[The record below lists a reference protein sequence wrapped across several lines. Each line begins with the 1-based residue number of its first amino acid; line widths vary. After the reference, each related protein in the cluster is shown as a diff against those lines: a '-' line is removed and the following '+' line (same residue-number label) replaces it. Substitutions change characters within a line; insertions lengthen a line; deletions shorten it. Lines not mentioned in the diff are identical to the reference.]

1 MSNISNKMIVNK
13 VIKRDGKKV
22 DFDGTKIALA
32 IKKGFDSVT
41 IDGVNTKYSQVDVNK
56 VYEAVLENIS
66 NLQTEKIKIEEIQDM
81 IEDELKKQNYEDVYE
96 SFSSYREKRAQSRK
110 LFFDEKRQH
119 KFLKALENLGLK
131 TSKEE
136 GSVQIKRHNT
146 AMSMLL
152 QYGGTISGEFAK
164 AYLMKKKFEEAHEN
178 GDIYIHNLNFF
189 PMGTTTCCQIDLN
202 KLFKDGF
209 STGNG
214 FIREPNDISSYTAL
228 TARAIQVSQN
238 DQHGV
243 QSIPAFDFY
252 MAPGILK
259 TFKKQFKQIVYDYLE
274 LTDFD
279 KFIAINGIEREIER
293 INTINFDIEIFYKYC
308 RESEELKRMFNISYK
323 KALEKTNKITYQSME
338 AFIHNLNTVNS
349 RAGGHVPLSSVC
361 FGTDTSPEGRMV
373 SKNFLEAMEAG
384 IGNHETAKFPI
395 SIFKIKEGINY
406 RPQDKNYDI
415 FERACEVSLE
425 REILSFEF
433 LDSSFNK
440 KFYTK
445 GNYDTEVAYM
455 GYRTRVMENIV
466 DESKQITPGRGILS
480 ATSIN
485 LPRLGIKNGID
496 INGKA
501 NIDNF
506 FKELEEKLDLV
517 KDQLLERFEM
527 QCSKKVYNFPF
538 LLGQGLWIDSEKL
551 RDTDNLR
558 KVLKHGTMSIGFT
571 GLAECL
577 KALTGK
583 HHGESEEAQKL
594 GLKIISFMREKCD
607 KYSEKYNLNFSLAA
621 TPSGNLTSELIKMDQ
636 AIYGKI
642 KNITD
647 KEIYTDSF
655 QLPKNYKISIEK
667 KIKIEA
673 PYHKLTNGGHIIEIA
688 LPENATKNDFMT
700 VIDLMKNYDIGCGI
714 IYKAKVDNRKELS

>member
-1 MSNISNKMIVNK
+1 MSNINNKMTITK
-13 VIKRDGKKV
+13 VIKRDGKRV
-22 DFDGTKIALA
+22 EFDGTKIALA

-41 IDGVNTKYSQVDVNK
+41 IDGINTKYSQEDVNK
-56 VYEAVLENIS
+56 VYESVLKNIEK
-66 NLQTEKIKIEEIQDM
+66 LQTEKIKIEEIQDM
-81 IEDELKKQNYEDVYE
+81 IEDELRKQNYEDVYE

-136 GSVQIKRHNT
+136 ENVKVQKHTT
-146 AMSMLL
+146 AMKMLL

-228 TARAIQVSQN
+228 TARVIQVNQN

-279 KFIAINGIEREIER
+279 KFIAINGIEREIEK
-293 INTINFDIEIFYKYC
+293 INTIEFDIAIFYKYC

-349 RAGGHVPLSSVC
+349 RIGGQAPLSSIC

-406 RPQDKNYDI
+406 LPQDINYDI
-415 FERACEVSLE
+415 FKRACEVSLD
-425 REILSFEF
+425 REIITFEF

-440 KFYTK
+440 KFYSK
-445 GNYDTEVAYM
+445 NNYDTEVAYM
-455 GYRTRVMENIV
+455 GYRTRVMENVV
-466 DESKQITPGRGILS
+466 DKSKEITSGRGILS
-480 ATSIN
+480 VTSIN
-485 LPRLGIKNGID
+485 LPRIGIKNGIN
-496 INGKA
+496 INGKT
-501 NIDNF
+501 NLEGF
-506 FKELEEKLDLV
+506 FQELEEKMDLV

-538 LLGQGLWIDSEKL
+538 LLGQALWIDSEKL
-551 RDTDNLR
+551 RETDNLR
-558 KVLKHGTMSIGFT
+558 KVLKQGTMSIGFT

-583 HHGESEEAQKL
+583 HHGESKEAQEL
-594 GLKIISFMREKCD
+594 GLKIISFMRDKCE
-607 KYSEKYNLNFSLAA
+607 KYSEKYNLNFSLTA
-621 TPSGNLTSELIKMDQ
+621 TPSGNLTTELIKMDQ

-655 QLPKNYKISIEK
+655 QLPKDFEVSTYRKIEL
-667 KIKIEA
+667 EA
-673 PYHKLTNGGHIIEIA
+673 PYHEFTNGGHITEVN
-688 LPENATKNDFMT
+688 LEENATVEEFMKT
-700 VIDLMKNYDIGCGI
+700 IETMKKHNIGCCTI
-714 IYKAKVDNRKELS
+714 SKTKVDN

>member
-1 MSNISNKMIVNK
+1 MANISNKMMVNK

-41 IDGVNTKYSQVDVNK
+41 IDGVNAKYGQEDVNK
-56 VYEAVLENIS
+56 VYESVLENIS

-81 IEDELKKQNYEDVYE
+81 IEDELKKQKYEDVYE

-136 GSVQIKRHNT
+136 ENVKVQKHTT
-146 AMSMLL
+146 AMKMLL

-228 TARAIQVSQN
+228 TARVIQVNQN

-293 INTINFDIEIFYKYC
+293 ISTIEFDIAIFYRYC

-349 RAGGHVPLSSVC
+349 RIGGQAPLSSIC

-373 SKNFLEAMEAG
+373 SKNFLDAMESG

-406 RPQDKNYDI
+406 KPQDKNYDI
-415 FERACEVSLE
+415 FKRACEVSLD
-425 REILSFEF
+425 RSIITFEF

-440 KFYTK
+440 KFYSK
-445 GNYDTEVAYM
+445 DNYDTEVSYM

-466 DESKQITPGRGILS
+466 DRSKEITPGRGILS

-485 LPRLGIKNGID
+485 LPRIGIKNGIA

-501 NIDNF
+501 NIDSF
-506 FKELEEKLDLV
+506 FIELEEKLDLV

-551 RDTDNLR
+551 KDTDNLR
-558 KVLKHGTMSIGFT
+558 KVLKQGTMSIGFT

-583 HHGESEEAQKL
+583 HHGESKEAQEL
-594 GLKIISFMREKCD
+594 GLKIISFMREECD
-607 KYSEKYNLNFSLAA
+607 KYSEKYNLNFSLTA
-621 TPSGNLTSELIKMDQ
+621 TPSGNLTTELIKMDQ

-647 KEIYTDSF
+647 KDIYTDSF
-655 QLPKNYKISIEK
+655 QLPIDYKISIEK
-667 KIKIEA
+667 KIEIEA
-673 PYHKLTNGGHIIEIA
+673 PYHELTNGGHITEVTIPDEATIDDFTKIIEIMR
-688 LPENATKNDFMT
+688 KN
-700 VIDLMKNYDIGCGI
+700 NIGCCTI
-714 IYKAKVDNRKELS
+714 SKAKVDN

>member
-1 MSNISNKMIVNK
+1 MSNISNKMMVNK

-41 IDGVNTKYSQVDVNK
+41 TDGINTKYSQVDVNK
-56 VYEAVLENIS
+56 VYEAVLINIS

-81 IEDELKKQNYEDVYE
+81 IEDELKKQGYEDVYE

-136 GSVQIKRHNT
+136 ESVQIKRHNT

-243 QSIPAFDFY
+243 QSIPALDFY

-293 INTINFDIEIFYKYC
+293 ISTIDFDIEIFYKYC

-361 FGTDTSPEGRMV
+361 FGTDTTPEGRMV
-373 SKNFLEAMEAG
+373 SKNFLEALAAG
-384 IGNHETAKFPI
+384 IGNHETAQFPI

-406 RPQDKNYDI
+406 KPEDTNYDI

-425 REILSFEF
+425 RSILSFEF

-440 KFYTK
+440 KFYSK

-485 LPRLGIKNGID
+485 LPRLGIKNGIS

-551 RDTDNLR
+551 KDTDNLR

-583 HHGESEEAQKL
+583 HHGESEEAQEL

-607 KYSEKYNLNFSLAA
+607 RYSEKYNLNFCLAA
-621 TPSGNLTSELIKMDQ
+621 TPSTNLTSELIKMDQ

-655 QLPKNYKISIEK
+655 QLPKDYKISIEE
-667 KIKIEA
+667 KIEIEA

-688 LPENATKNDFMT
+688 IEENAKKDDFMK
-700 VIDLMKNYDIGCGI
+700 IIELMKNYDIGCGI
-714 IYKAKVDNRKELS
+714 IYRAKVDN

>member
-1 MSNISNKMIVNK
+1 MSNINNKMTITK
-13 VIKRDGKKV
+13 VIKRDGKRV
-22 DFDGTKIALA
+22 EFDGTKIALA

-41 IDGVNTKYSQVDVNK
+41 IDGINTKYSQEDVNK
-56 VYEAVLENIS
+56 VYESVLENIEK
-66 NLQTEKIKIEEIQDM
+66 LQTEKIKIEEIQDM
-81 IEDELKKQNYEDVYE
+81 IEDELRKQNYEDVYE

-136 GSVQIKRHNT
+136 ENVKVQKHTT
-146 AMSMLL
+146 AMKMLL

-228 TARAIQVSQN
+228 TARVIQVNQN

-279 KFIAINGIEREIER
+279 KFIAINGIEREIEK
-293 INTINFDIEIFYKYC
+293 INTIEFDIAIFYKYC

-349 RAGGHVPLSSVC
+349 RIGGQAPLSSIC

-406 RPQDKNYDI
+406 LPQDRNYDI
-415 FERACEVSLE
+415 FKRACEVSLD
-425 REILSFEF
+425 RGIITFEF

-440 KFYTK
+440 KFYSK
-445 GNYDTEVAYM
+445 NNYDTEVAYM
-455 GYRTRVMENIV
+455 GYRTRVMENVV
-466 DESKQITPGRGILS
+466 DKSKEITSGRGILS
-480 ATSIN
+480 VTSIN
-485 LPRLGIKNGID
+485 LPRIGIKNGIN
-496 INGKA
+496 INGKT
-501 NIDNF
+501 NLEGF
-506 FKELEEKLDLV
+506 FQELEEKMDLV

-538 LLGQGLWIDSEKL
+538 LLGQALWIDSEKL
-551 RDTDNLR
+551 RETDNLR
-558 KVLKHGTMSIGFT
+558 KVLKQGTMSIGFT

-583 HHGESEEAQKL
+583 HHGESKEAQEL
-594 GLKIISFMREKCD
+594 GLKIISFMRDKCE
-607 KYSEKYNLNFSLAA
+607 KYSEKYNLNFSLTA
-621 TPSGNLTSELIKMDQ
+621 TPSGNLTTELIKMDQ

-655 QLPKNYKISIEK
+655 QLPKDFEVSTYRKIEL
-667 KIKIEA
+667 EA
-673 PYHKLTNGGHIIEIA
+673 PYHELTNGGHITEVN
-688 LPENATKNDFMT
+688 LEGNATVEEFMKT
-700 VIDLMKNYDIGCGI
+700 IETMKKHNIGCCTI
-714 IYKAKVDNRKELS
+714 SKTKVDN

>member
-1 MSNISNKMIVNK
+1 MSNINNKMTITK
-13 VIKRDGKKV
+13 VIKRDGKRV
-22 DFDGTKIALA
+22 EFDGTKIALA

-41 IDGVNTKYSQVDVNK
+41 IDGINTKYSQEDVNK
-56 VYEAVLENIS
+56 VYESVLKNIEK
-66 NLQTEKIKIEEIQDM
+66 LQTEKIKIEEIQDM
-81 IEDELKKQNYEDVYE
+81 IEDELRKQNYEDVYE

-136 GSVQIKRHNT
+136 ENVKVQKHTT
-146 AMSMLL
+146 AMKMLL

-228 TARAIQVSQN
+228 TARVIQVNQN

-279 KFIAINGIEREIER
+279 KFIAINGIEREIEK
-293 INTINFDIEIFYKYC
+293 INTIEFDIAIFYKYC

-349 RAGGHVPLSSVC
+349 RIGGQAPLSSIC

-406 RPQDKNYDI
+406 LPQDRNYDI
-415 FERACEVSLE
+415 FKRACEVSLD
-425 REILSFEF
+425 RGIITFEF

-440 KFYTK
+440 KFYSK
-445 GNYDTEVAYM
+445 NNYDTEVAYM
-455 GYRTRVMENIV
+455 GYRTRIMENVV
-466 DESKQITPGRGILS
+466 DKSKEVTSGRGILS
-480 ATSIN
+480 VTSIN
-485 LPRLGIKNGID
+485 LPRIGIKNGIN
-496 INGKA
+496 INRKTNLEG
-501 NIDNF
+501 F
-506 FKELEEKLDLV
+506 FQELEEKMDLV

-538 LLGQGLWIDSEKL
+538 LLGQALWIDSEKL
-551 RDTDNLR
+551 RETDNLR
-558 KVLKHGTMSIGFT
+558 KVLKQGTMSIGFT

-583 HHGESEEAQKL
+583 HHGESKEAQEL
-594 GLKIISFMREKCD
+594 GLKIISFMRDKCD
-607 KYSEKYNLNFSLAA
+607 KYSEKYNLNFSLTA
-621 TPSGNLTSELIKMDQ
+621 TPSGNLTTELIKMDQ
-636 AIYGKI
+636 AIYGKV

-655 QLPKNYKISIEK
+655 QLPKDFEVSTYRKIEL
-667 KIKIEA
+667 EA
-673 PYHKLTNGGHIIEIA
+673 PYHELTNGGHITEVN
-688 LPENATKNDFMT
+688 LEENATVEEFMKT
-700 VIDLMKNYDIGCGI
+700 IETMKKHNIGCCTI
-714 IYKAKVDNRKELS
+714 SKTKVDN

>member
-1 MSNISNKMIVNK
+1 MSNINNKMITTK

-22 DFDGTKIALA
+22 EFDGTKIALA
-32 IKKGFDSVT
+32 IKKGFDSIT
-41 IDGVNTKYSQVDVNK
+41 IDGINTKYSQEDVNK
-56 VYEAVLENIS
+56 VYESVLKNIEK
-66 NLQTEKIKIEEIQDM
+66 LQTEKIKIEEIQDM
-81 IEDELKKQNYEDVYE
+81 IEDELTKQNYDDVYE

-131 TSKEE
+131 TYKEE
-136 GSVQIKRHNT
+136 ENINVQKHTT
-146 AMSMLL
+146 AMKMLL

-228 TARAIQVSQN
+228 TARVIQVNQN

-279 KFIAINGIEREIER
+279 KFIAINGIEREIEK
-293 INTINFDIEIFYKYC
+293 INTIEFDIAIFYKYC

-349 RAGGHVPLSSVC
+349 RIGGQAPLSSIC

-395 SIFKIKEGINY
+395 SIFKIKEGVNY
-406 RPQDKNYDI
+406 LPQDRNYDI
-415 FERACEVSLE
+415 FKRACEVSLD
-425 REILSFEF
+425 RDIITFEF
-433 LDSSFNK
+433 LDSAFNK
-440 KFYTK
+440 KFYSK
-445 GNYDTEVAYM
+445 DNYDTEVAYM
-455 GYRTRVMENIV
+455 GYRMRIMENIV
-466 DESKQITPGRGILS
+466 DESKEITSGRGILS
-480 ATSIN
+480 VTSIN
-485 LPRLGIKNGID
+485 LPRIGIKNGIN
-496 INGKA
+496 INGKT
-501 NIDNF
+501 NLQGF
-506 FKELEEKLDLV
+506 FQELEEKMDLV

-538 LLGQGLWIDSEKL
+538 LLGQALWIDSEKL
-551 RDTDNLR
+551 KETDNLR
-558 KVLKHGTMSIGFT
+558 KVLKQGTMSIGFT

-577 KALTGK
+577 KALIGK
-583 HHGESEEAQKL
+583 HHGESKEAQEL
-594 GLKIISFMREKCD
+594 GVKIISFMRDKCD
-607 KYSEKYNLNFSLAA
+607 KYSEKYNLNFSLTA
-621 TPSGNLTSELIKMDQ
+621 TPSGNLTTELIKMDQ

-647 KEIYTDSF
+647 KENYTDSF
-655 QLPKNYKISIEK
+655 QLPENYNISTYK
-667 KIKIEA
+667 KIEIEA
-673 PYHKLTNGGHIIEIA
+673 PYHELTNGGHITEVNLGEKATVDEFIQTIEI
-688 LPENATKNDFMT
+688 
-700 VIDLMKNYDIGCGI
+700 MKKHNIGCCTI
-714 IYKAKVDNRKELS
+714 SKTKVDN

>member
-1 MSNISNKMIVNK
+1 MSNINNKMTITK
-13 VIKRDGKKV
+13 VIKRDGKRV
-22 DFDGTKIALA
+22 EFDGTKIALA

-41 IDGVNTKYSQVDVNK
+41 IDGINTKYSQEDVNK
-56 VYEAVLENIS
+56 VYESVLENIEK
-66 NLQTEKIKIEEIQDM
+66 LQTEKIKIEEIQDM
-81 IEDELKKQNYEDVYE
+81 IEDELRKQNYEDVYE

-136 GSVQIKRHNT
+136 ENVKVQKHTT
-146 AMSMLL
+146 AMKMLL

-228 TARAIQVSQN
+228 TARVIQVNQN

-279 KFIAINGIEREIER
+279 KFIAINGIEREIEK
-293 INTINFDIEIFYKYC
+293 INTIEFDIAIFYKYC

-323 KALEKTNKITYQSME
+323 KALDKTNKITYQSME

-349 RAGGHVPLSSVC
+349 RIGGQAPLSSIC
-361 FGTDTSPEGRMV
+361 FGTDTSPEGKMV

-406 RPQDKNYDI
+406 LPQDRNYDI
-415 FERACEVSLE
+415 FKRACEVSLD
-425 REILSFEF
+425 RGIITFEF

-440 KFYTK
+440 KFYSK
-445 GNYDTEVAYM
+445 NNYDTEVAYM
-455 GYRTRVMENIV
+455 GYRTRIMENVV
-466 DESKQITPGRGILS
+466 DKSKEVTSGRGILS
-480 ATSIN
+480 VTSIN
-485 LPRLGIKNGID
+485 LPRIGIKNGIN
-496 INGKA
+496 INGKT
-501 NIDNF
+501 NLEGF
-506 FKELEEKLDLV
+506 FQELEEKMDLV

-538 LLGQGLWIDSEKL
+538 LLGQALWIDSEKL
-551 RDTDNLR
+551 RETDNLR
-558 KVLKHGTMSIGFT
+558 KVLKQGTMSIGFT

-583 HHGESEEAQKL
+583 HHGESKEAQEL
-594 GLKIISFMREKCD
+594 GLKIISFMRDKCD
-607 KYSEKYNLNFSLAA
+607 KYSEKYNLNFSLTA
-621 TPSGNLTSELIKMDQ
+621 TPSGNLTTELIKMDQ

-655 QLPKNYKISIEK
+655 QLPKDFEVSTYRKIEL
-667 KIKIEA
+667 EA
-673 PYHKLTNGGHIIEIA
+673 PYHELTNGGHITEVN
-688 LPENATKNDFMT
+688 LEENATVEEFMKT
-700 VIDLMKNYDIGCGI
+700 IETMKKHNIGCCTI
-714 IYKAKVDNRKELS
+714 SKTKVDN

>member
-1 MSNISNKMIVNK
+1 MSNISNKMMVNK

-41 IDGVNTKYSQVDVNK
+41 TDGINTKYSQVDVNK
-56 VYEAVLENIS
+56 VYEAVLINIS

-81 IEDELKKQNYEDVYE
+81 IEDELKKQGYEDVYE

-243 QSIPAFDFY
+243 QSIPALDFY

-293 INTINFDIEIFYKYC
+293 ISTIDFDIEIFYKYC

-361 FGTDTSPEGRMV
+361 FGTDTTPEGRMV
-373 SKNFLEAMEAG
+373 SKNFLEALAAG
-384 IGNHETAKFPI
+384 IGNHETAQFPI

-406 RPQDKNYDI
+406 KPEDTNYDI

-425 REILSFEF
+425 RSILSFEF

-440 KFYTK
+440 KFYSK

-485 LPRLGIKNGID
+485 LPRLGIKNGIS

-551 RDTDNLR
+551 KDTDNLR

-583 HHGESEEAQKL
+583 HHGESEEAQEL

-607 KYSEKYNLNFSLAA
+607 RYSEKYNLNFCLAA
-621 TPSGNLTSELIKMDQ
+621 TPSTNLTSELIKMDQ

-655 QLPKNYKISIEK
+655 QLPKDYKISMEE

-688 LPENATKNDFMT
+688 IEENAKKDDFMK
-700 VIDLMKNYDIGCGI
+700 IIELMKNYDIGCGI
-714 IYKAKVDNRKELS
+714 IYRAKVDN

>member
-1 MSNISNKMIVNK
+1 MSNISNKMMVNK

-279 KFIAINGIEREIER
+279 KFIAINGIEREIEK
-293 INTINFDIEIFYKYC
+293 ISTIDFDIEIFYKYC

-406 RPQDKNYDI
+406 KPEDKNYDI
-415 FERACEVSLE
+415 FECACKVSLE
-425 REILSFEF
+425 REILTFEF

-440 KFYTK
+440 KFYIK
-445 GNYDTEVAYM
+445 ENYDTEVAYM

-466 DESKQITPGRGILS
+466 DRSKQITPGRGILS

-485 LPRLGIKNGID
+485 LPRIGIKNGIVT
-496 INGKA
+496 NGKA
-501 NIDNF
+501 NMDNF

-551 RDTDNLR
+551 RDTDNLK

-583 HHGESEEAQKL
+583 HHGESKEAQKL

-607 KYSEKYNLNFSLAA
+607 KYSEKYNLNFSLVA
-621 TPSGNLTSELIKMDQ
+621 TPSGNLTTELIKMDQ

-655 QLPKNYKISIEK
+655 QLPKDYKISIEK

-673 PYHKLTNGGHIIEIA
+673 PYHKLTNGGHIIEIT
-688 LPENATKNDFMT
+688 LPENATEDDFMK

-714 IYKAKVDNRKELS
+714 IYKAKVDNQKELS

>member
-1 MSNISNKMIVNK
+1 MSNINNKMTITK
-13 VIKRDGKKV
+13 VIKRDGKRV
-22 DFDGTKIALA
+22 EFDGTKIALA

-41 IDGVNTKYSQVDVNK
+41 IDGINTKYSQEDVNK
-56 VYEAVLENIS
+56 VYESVLKNIEK
-66 NLQTEKIKIEEIQDM
+66 LQTEKIKIEEIQDM
-81 IEDELKKQNYEDVYE
+81 IEDELRKQNYEDVYE

-136 GSVQIKRHNT
+136 ENVKVQKHTT
-146 AMSMLL
+146 AMKMLL

-228 TARAIQVSQN
+228 TARVIQVNQN

-279 KFIAINGIEREIER
+279 KFIAINGIEREIEK
-293 INTINFDIEIFYKYC
+293 INTIEFDIAIFYKYC

-349 RAGGHVPLSSVC
+349 RIGGQAPLSSIC

-406 RPQDKNYDI
+406 LPQDINYDI
-415 FERACEVSLE
+415 FKRACEVSLD
-425 REILSFEF
+425 REIITFEF

-440 KFYTK
+440 KFYSK
-445 GNYDTEVAYM
+445 NNYDTEVAYM
-455 GYRTRVMENIV
+455 GYRTRVMENVV
-466 DESKQITPGRGILS
+466 DKSKEITSGRGILS
-480 ATSIN
+480 VTSIN
-485 LPRLGIKNGID
+485 LPRIGIKNGIN
-496 INGKA
+496 INGKT
-501 NIDNF
+501 NLEGF
-506 FKELEEKLDLV
+506 FQELEEKMDLV

-538 LLGQGLWIDSEKL
+538 LLGQALWIDSEKL
-551 RDTDNLR
+551 RETDNLR
-558 KVLKHGTMSIGFT
+558 KVLKQGTMSIGFT

-583 HHGESEEAQKL
+583 HHGESKEAQEL
-594 GLKIISFMREKCD
+594 GLKIISFMRDKCD
-607 KYSEKYNLNFSLAA
+607 KYSEKYNLNFSLTA
-621 TPSGNLTSELIKMDQ
+621 TPSGNLTTELIKMDQ
-636 AIYGKI
+636 AIYGKV

-655 QLPKNYKISIEK
+655 QLPKDFEVSTYRKIEL
-667 KIKIEA
+667 EA
-673 PYHKLTNGGHIIEIA
+673 PYHELTNGGHITEVN
-688 LPENATKNDFMT
+688 LEENATVEEFMKT
-700 VIDLMKNYDIGCGI
+700 IETMKKHNIGCCTI
-714 IYKAKVDNRKELS
+714 SKTKVDN

>member
-1 MSNISNKMIVNK
+1 
-13 VIKRDGKKV
+13 
-22 DFDGTKIALA
+22 
-32 IKKGFDSVT
+32 
-41 IDGVNTKYSQVDVNK
+41 
-56 VYEAVLENIS
+56 
-66 NLQTEKIKIEEIQDM
+66 
-81 IEDELKKQNYEDVYE
+81 
-96 SFSSYREKRAQSRK
+96 
-110 LFFDEKRQH
+110 
-119 KFLKALENLGLK
+119 
-131 TSKEE
+131 
-136 GSVQIKRHNT
+136 
-146 AMSMLL
+146 
-152 QYGGTISGEFAK
+152 
-164 AYLMKKKFEEAHEN
+164 
-178 GDIYIHNLNFF
+178 
-189 PMGTTTCCQIDLN
+189 MGTTTCCQIDLN

-243 QSIPAFDFY
+243 QSIPALDFY
-252 MAPGILK
+252 MVPGILK

-293 INTINFDIEIFYKYC
+293 ISTIDFDIEIFYKYC

-361 FGTDTSPEGRMV
+361 FGTDTTPEGRMV
-373 SKNFLEAMEAG
+373 SKNFLEALAAG
-384 IGNHETAKFPI
+384 IGNHETAQFPI

-406 RPQDKNYDI
+406 KPEDTNYDI

-425 REILSFEF
+425 RSILSFEF

-440 KFYTK
+440 KFYSK

-485 LPRLGIKNGID
+485 LPRLGIKNGIA

-551 RDTDNLR
+551 KDTDNLR

-583 HHGESEEAQKL
+583 HHGESEEAQEL

-607 KYSEKYNLNFSLAA
+607 RYSEKYNLNFCLAA
-621 TPSGNLTSELIKMDQ
+621 TPSTNLTSELIKMDQ

-655 QLPKNYKISIEK
+655 QLPKDYKISIEE

-688 LPENATKNDFMT
+688 IEENAKKDDFMK
-700 VIDLMKNYDIGCGI
+700 IIELMKNYDIGCGI
-714 IYKAKVDNRKELS
+714 IYRAKVDN

>member
-1 MSNISNKMIVNK
+1 MSNINNKMTITK
-13 VIKRDGKKV
+13 VIKRDGKRV
-22 DFDGTKIALA
+22 EFDGTKIALA

-41 IDGVNTKYSQVDVNK
+41 IDGINTKYSQEDVNK
-56 VYEAVLENIS
+56 VYESVLKNIEK
-66 NLQTEKIKIEEIQDM
+66 LQTEKIKIEEIQDM
-81 IEDELKKQNYEDVYE
+81 IEDELRKQNYEDVYE

-136 GSVQIKRHNT
+136 ENVKVQKHTT
-146 AMSMLL
+146 AMKMLL

-228 TARAIQVSQN
+228 TARVIQVNQN

-279 KFIAINGIEREIER
+279 KFIAINGIEREIEK
-293 INTINFDIEIFYKYC
+293 INTIEFDIAIFYKYC

-349 RAGGHVPLSSVC
+349 RIGGQAPLSSIC

-406 RPQDKNYDI
+406 LPQDRNYDI
-415 FERACEVSLE
+415 FKRACEVSLD
-425 REILSFEF
+425 RGIITFEF

-440 KFYTK
+440 KFYSK
-445 GNYDTEVAYM
+445 NNYDTEVAYM
-455 GYRTRVMENIV
+455 GYRTRIMENVV
-466 DESKQITPGRGILS
+466 DKSKEVTSGRGILS
-480 ATSIN
+480 VTSIN
-485 LPRLGIKNGID
+485 LPRIGIKNGIN
-496 INGKA
+496 INGKT
-501 NIDNF
+501 NLEGF
-506 FKELEEKLDLV
+506 FQELEEKMDLV

-538 LLGQGLWIDSEKL
+538 LLGQALWIDSEKL
-551 RDTDNLR
+551 RETDNLR
-558 KVLKHGTMSIGFT
+558 KVLKQGTMSIGFT

-583 HHGESEEAQKL
+583 HHGESKEAQEL
-594 GLKIISFMREKCD
+594 GLKIISFMRDKCD
-607 KYSEKYNLNFSLAA
+607 KYSEKYNLNFSLTA
-621 TPSGNLTSELIKMDQ
+621 TPSGNLTTELIKMDQ
-636 AIYGKI
+636 AIYGKV

-655 QLPKNYKISIEK
+655 QLPKDFEVSTYRKIEL
-667 KIKIEA
+667 EA
-673 PYHKLTNGGHIIEIA
+673 PYHELTNGGHITEVN
-688 LPENATKNDFMT
+688 LEENATVEEFMKT
-700 VIDLMKNYDIGCGI
+700 IETMKKHNIGCCTI
-714 IYKAKVDNRKELS
+714 SKTKVDN